1 MDYYGDKIS
10 PNMVITPEGYLI
22 CKNVPIGRTGWM
34 NYYGQEL
41 PAIFNEPTGQ
51 PCKVYRSP
59 EELFSPA
66 TIASFE
72 GKPVTNTHPPV
83 NLDINTVP
91 MTERGHA
98 QNVRRDGEFLVAD
111 LYVNDAGLISEV
123 QNDIKREVSSGY
135 DCSWHKIGEGQYEQ
149 RDIVGNH
156 VAVVPNGR
164 AGPKVAIQDSKPEEE
179 KKKMEVK
186 KNMKISKQ
194 ILAAIGFKQFVQD
207 AEPEDIA
214 KAMEAMKEEDG
225 ANKEEPVAPAKEA
238 DPEPGASAGD
248 EKIIALEAKVD
259 KLIDIVGQLVQS
271 DKEVH
276 KEIGA
281 EDIMDA
287 IEKDLDKDPEPDP
300 EEKKDEA
307 KDVDPT
313 PEVPEISGVADA
325 ALKKFVQ
332 DMKPV
337 IMAIPDEKARIEA
350 AKKFA
355 SSVHDARSHGA
366 NGYVDILGVVAANK
380 KAAMDKI
387 SSERQSLPE
396 AAETA
401 AKNWKDAGE
410 KMKGGGK

>member
-10 PNMVITPEGYLI
+10 PNMVLTPEGYLI

-51 PCKVYRSP
+51 PCKVYRSL

-72 GKPVTNTHPPV
+72 GKPVTNTHPTA

-98 QNVRRDGEFLVAD
+98 QNVRRDGDFLVAD

-135 DCSWHKIGEGQYEQ
+135 VCSWHKIGEGQYEQ
-149 RDIVGNH
+149 REIVGNH
-156 VAVVPNGR
+156 IAIVPNGR
-164 AGPKVAIQDSKPEEE
+164 AGSKVAIQDSKPEEE
-179 KKKMEVK
+179 EKKMEVK
-186 KNMKISKQ
+186 KSMKVSKQ
-194 ILAAIGFKQFVQD
+194 ILTALGFKHYVQD
-207 AEPEDIA
+207 ADPEDIA
-214 KAMEAMKEEDG
+214 KAMEAMKEEDDV
-225 ANKEEPVAPAKEA
+225 NKETPVAPAKEA
-238 DPEPGASAGD
+238 DPEPSGADD
-248 EKIIALEAKVD
+248 EKITALEAKVD

-276 KEIGA
+276 KEVGA

-287 IEKDLDKDPEPDP
+287 IEKDLDGAEDP
-300 EEKKDEA
+300 EEEKEEA
-307 KDVDPT
+307 KDVDIT
-313 PEVPEISGVADA
+313 PDPPEISGVADA

-337 IMAIPDEKARIEA
+337 IMAIPDEKARMEA

-355 SSVHDARSHGA
+355 SSVQDARSHGP
-366 NGYVDILGVVAANK
+366 NGYADILNTVAANK
-380 KAAMDKI
+380 KAAMDKL
-387 SSERQSLPE
+387 SSERQTIPE

-401 AKNWKDAGE
+401 AKNWAAAGE